1 MQVVRRDPRRL
12 GVDRTRWTLRS
23 LREHCAWLGLRS
35 DAGMARC
42 LHRAGLRLKR
52 GRDWVHSPDPEY
64 AAKRAC
70 IRAVLEAAATA
81 TARRVLYLDEV
92 SLYRQPT
99 CARAYAL
106 AGPEQPRARRV
117 PASDTVTRVLA
128 TLDHA
133 SGQVVARRSSHAD
146 LAGLVAFYQ
155 QLVAAYPGQRLYVV
169 QDNWAVQRH
178 PDVLVALEP
187 QRFPNPLPL
196 PRTWPTQPSAAAQ
209 RRWGG
214 LQLPVQAVWLPTYAS
229 WLNPIEKLWRKL
241 RQEVT
246 HLHPWADDLAELRR
260 QIDAFL
266 NRFAAGSPELLRYVG
281 LAIPN

>member
-1 MQVVRRDPRRL
+1 
-12 GVDRTRWTLRS
+12 
-23 LREHCAWLGLRS
+23 
-35 DAGMARC
+35 MARC
-42 LHRAGLRLKR
+42 LRRAGLCLKR
-52 GRDWVHSPDPEY
+52 GRDWVHSPDPDY
-64 AAKRAC
+64 AAKRATL
-70 IRAVLEAAATA
+70 AALLVTAAADPA
-81 TARRVLYLDEV
+81 CRVVYLDEV

-99 CARAYAL
+99 CAPAYAPR
-106 AGPEQPRARRV
+106 GPEQPRARRV

-133 SGQVVARRSSHAD
+133 SGQVVARRSSHVD

-155 QLVAAYPGQRLYVV
+155 QLVAAYPGERLYVV
-169 QDNWAVQRH
+169 QDNGAVHRH

-209 RRWGG
+209 RRWGE
-214 LQLPVQAVWLPTYAS
+214 LRLPVQAVWLPTYAS

-266 NRFAAGSPELLRYVG
+266 ARFAHGSPELLRYVG